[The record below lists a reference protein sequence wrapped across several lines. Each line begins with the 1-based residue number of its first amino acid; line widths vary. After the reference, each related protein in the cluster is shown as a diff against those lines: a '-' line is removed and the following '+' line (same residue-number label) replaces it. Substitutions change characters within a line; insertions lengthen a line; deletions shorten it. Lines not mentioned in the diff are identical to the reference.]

1 LSALHRQRG
10 MALITALVLVAMA
23 TILATAIAFRST
35 LTARRG
41 IAIFTMTQSM
51 RFGEAAEAM
60 AAYVLQQ
67 AATTD
72 GNTTP
77 NQDWA
82 QPYGPIQMDED
93 TTLEAQLEDEQGKF
107 NINNL
112 LSTQPGAQVTVN
124 TTALAEFQRL
134 LALLQIDSGIAS
146 QVVDWINANPVP
158 KPPDGAEDST
168 YLAMTPAYRTP
179 NIPIS
184 SISELLALPGM
195 NRAIYDRLSPYI
207 TALPVGT
214 KLNVCTAPGFVVDA
228 LLIQREFSDNPDQ
241 LTALRTQQNGCF
253 PDLGYLQRN
262 YAKVLAEQPAPILT
276 DQKSTYFRLRTWIAL
291 GTTQFT
297 LYSLIQRNS
306 ATNIHVVLRTF
317 GTE

>member
-1 LSALHRQRG
+1 

-60 AAYVLQQ
+60 AAEVLNQAVQQ
-67 AATTD
+67 TSI
-72 GNTTP
+72 TTP

-82 QPYGPIQMDED
+82 LPYGPIQMDEN

-112 LSTQPGAQVTVN
+112 LLPVAQGAVN
-124 TTALAEFQRL
+124 PALAEFQRL
-134 LALLQIDSGIAS
+134 LTELQIDPGIAS
-146 QVVDWINANPVP
+146 QVTDWIDADSVP
-158 KPPDGAEDST
+158 TQPDGAEDST

-214 KLNVCTAPGFVVDA
+214 KLNVCTASGVVLDA
-228 LLIQREFSDNPDQ
+228 MLIQIEWSSDPTQ
-241 LTALRTQQNGCF
+241 LQALRTQENGCF
-253 PDLGYLQRN
+253 PSLSLLQTN
-262 YAKVLAEQPAPILT
+262 HPQLWPELSPNVT
-276 DQKSTYFRLRTWIAL
+276 DTSNYFRLRTWIAL

-297 LYSLIQRNS
+297 LYSLIQRS
-306 ATNIHVVLRTF
+306 GSGNIHVILRTF

>member
-1 LSALHRQRG
+1 MRRQHG

-67 AATTD
+67 AVQQASI
-72 GNTTP
+72 TTP
-77 NQDWA
+77 NQEWA
-82 QPYGPIQMDED
+82 QPYGPIQMDEN

-107 NINNL
+107 NINHL
-112 LSTQPGAQVTVN
+112 LGAQGVV
-124 TTALAEFQRL
+124 APESESLAEFRRL
-134 LALLQIDSGIAS
+134 LTELQIDPGIAS
-146 QVVDWINANPVP
+146 QVADWIDADSVP
-158 KPPDGAEDST
+158 TQPDGAEDST

-179 NIPIS
+179 NIPVS

-195 NRAIYDRLSPYI
+195 TRAIYDRLSPYI
-207 TALPVGT
+207 TALPVST
-214 KLNVCTAPGFVVDA
+214 QLNVCTASGPVLDA
-228 LLIQREFSDNPDQ
+228 MLGQIEYSTNPDQ
-241 LTALRTQQNGCF
+241 LQALRTQANGCF
-253 PDLGYLQRN
+253 PDLGYLQRTYPN
-262 YAKVLAEQPAPILT
+262 LWTKLQPNVADT
-276 DQKSTYFRLRTWIAL
+276 SQYFRLRTWIAL

-306 ATNIHVVLRTF
+306 GTNIHVILRTF

>member
-1 LSALHRQRG
+1 

-67 AATTD
+67 AL
-72 GNTTP
+72 NSPVTTP

-82 QPYGPIQMDED
+82 QPYGPIQMDEN

-107 NINNL
+107 NINHL
-112 LSTQPGAQVTVN
+112 LGAQGVV
-124 TTALAEFQRL
+124 APESESLAEFKRL
-134 LALLQIDSGIAS
+134 LLELQIDPGIAS
-146 QVVDWINANPVP
+146 QVVDWIDANSEPTQ
-158 KPPDGAEDST
+158 PDGAEDST
-168 YLAMTPAYRTP
+168 YLAMVPAYRTP

-207 TALPVGT
+207 TALPVSAQV
-214 KLNVCTAPGFVVDA
+214 NVCTASGVVLDA
-228 LLIQREFSDNPDQ
+228 MLGQIEWSSDPTQ
-241 LTALRTQQNGCF
+241 LQALRTQANGCF
-253 PDLGYLQRN
+253 PDTGYLQRQYPN
-262 YAKVLAEQPAPILT
+262 LWPKMQPNVIET
-276 DQKSTYFRLRTWIAL
+276 SHYFRLRTWIAL

-297 LYSLIQRNS
+297 LYSLIQRSNGG
-306 ATNIHVVLRTF
+306 IHIILRTF

>member
-1 LSALHRQRG
+1 LSAVRRQRG

-67 AATTD
+67 AAQQTSI
-72 GNTTP
+72 TTP

-82 QPYGPIQMDED
+82 TPYGPIQMDED

-107 NINNL
+107 NINHL
-112 LSTQPGAQVTVN
+112 LGAQGVVN
-124 TTALAEFQRL
+124 PGALAEFQRL
-134 LALLQIDSGIAS
+134 LTELQIDPGIAS
-146 QVVDWINANPVP
+146 QVADWIDADSVP
-158 KPPDGAEDST
+158 TQPDGAEDST
-168 YLAMTPAYRTP
+168 YLGMTPAYRTP

-207 TALPVGT
+207 TALPVSAQ
-214 KLNVCTAPGFVVDA
+214 LNVCTASGVVLDA
-228 LLIQREFSDNPDQ
+228 MLNHIEYSNNPDQ
-241 LTALRTQQNGCF
+241 LQALRTQANGCF
-253 PDLGYLQRN
+253 PATSLLSTTAANAQVWAALQPYLTEN
-262 YAKVLAEQPAPILT
+262 
-276 DQKSTYFRLRTWIAL
+276 SNYFRLRTWIAL

-306 ATNIHVVLRTF
+306 GGNIHVILRTF